1 MNLYYILNIMDNSK
15 RVVARG
21 SMSKGLSSYSY
32 YQDRKEQYK
41 QYYLKRVRQQ
51 EEERIIGDY
60 YVNYWRLK
68 LWQQKAENKI
78 IDISNNETN

>member
-1 MNLYYILNIMDNSK
+1 MDDSK

-41 QYYLKRVRQQ
+41 QYY
-51 EEERIIGDY
+51 
-60 YVNYWRLK
+60 
-68 LWQQKAENKI
+68 A
-78 IDISNNETN
+78 

>member
-1 MNLYYILNIMDNSK
+1 MDDSK

-21 SMSKGLSSYSY
+21 SLSKGLSSYSY

-41 QYYLKRVRQQ
+41 QYYLKRIRQQ

-60 YVNYWRLK
+60 YVNYWRNK
-68 LWQQKAENKI
+68 EWQQKAENKI
-78 IDISNNETN
+78 IDISNNETD